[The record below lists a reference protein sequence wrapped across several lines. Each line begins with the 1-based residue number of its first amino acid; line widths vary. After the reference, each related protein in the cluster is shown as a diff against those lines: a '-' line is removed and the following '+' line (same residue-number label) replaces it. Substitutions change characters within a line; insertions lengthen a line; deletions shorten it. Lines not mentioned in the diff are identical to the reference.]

1 MNSHEEEKVEEVKKV
16 VWMIFRHL
24 NDSFT
29 VDARYWS
36 SDAGG
41 TLEKIQCQNVRFRR

>member
-16 VWMIFRHL
+16 VWVIFRHL

-29 VDARYWS
+29 VDTWDWAP
-36 SDAGG
+36 DAGG
-41 TLEKIQCQNVRFRR
+41 TLKIYNVNDTNLS